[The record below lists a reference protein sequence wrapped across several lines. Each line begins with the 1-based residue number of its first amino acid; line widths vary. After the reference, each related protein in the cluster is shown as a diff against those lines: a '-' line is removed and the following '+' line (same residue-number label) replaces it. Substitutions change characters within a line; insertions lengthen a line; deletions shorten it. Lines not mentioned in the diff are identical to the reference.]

1 MIPSM
6 IQDKFNTIRNL
17 QRSPIPQTRFEKS
30 LNWYVIIVFIYFHF
44 LIISRNHW
52 TTTTHMRAIDVW
64 VVLCYIGIF
73 SSLME
78 YCGILYLTEDSESK
92 NGNYKKVVTEE
103 NHRIIESGENNSA
116 ANPTELQNTR
126 LVLANNIEKIARI
139 LFPVYNIFFPII
151 YFIVCLL

>member
-1 MIPSM
+1 M
-6 IQDKFNTIRNL
+6 
-17 QRSPIPQTRFEKS
+17 
-30 LNWYVIIVFIYFHF
+30 
-44 LIISRNHW
+44 IISRNHW

-92 NGNYKKVVTEE
+92 NGNYKKVVAEAV
-103 NHRIIESGENNSA
+103 ESGENNSA

-126 LVLANNIEKIARI
+126 LVLANTIEKIARI

-151 YFIVCLL
+151 YFMICLL

>member
-1 MIPSM
+1 
-6 IQDKFNTIRNL
+6 
-17 QRSPIPQTRFEKS
+17 
-30 LNWYVIIVFIYFHF
+30 
-44 LIISRNHW
+44 
-52 TTTTHMRAIDVW
+52 MRAIDVW

-92 NGNYKKVVTEE
+92 YGNYKKVVTEA
-103 NHRIIESGENNSA
+103 IESGENNIA
-116 ANPTELQNTR
+116 ATQNTR

-151 YFIVCLL
+151 YFIFCLH

>member
-1 MIPSM
+1 MDSASYKQNGMNEFKIRRTHYYAYL
-6 IQDKFNTIRNL
+6 QNTIIL
-17 QRSPIPQTRFEKS
+17 FD
-30 LNWYVIIVFIYFHF
+30 YVDFWPFTCIF
-44 LIISRNHW
+44 LLISRNHW

-92 NGNYKKVVTEE
+92 NGNYKKVVAEAV
-103 NHRIIESGENNSA
+103 ESGENNSV

-126 LVLANNIEKIARI
+126 LVLANTIEKIARI

-151 YFIVCLL
+151 YFIICLL

>member
-1 MIPSM
+1 
-6 IQDKFNTIRNL
+6 
-17 QRSPIPQTRFEKS
+17 
-30 LNWYVIIVFIYFHF
+30 
-44 LIISRNHW
+44 
-52 TTTTHMRAIDVW
+52 MRAIDVW

-92 NGNYKKVVTEE
+92 NGNYKKVVAEAV
-103 NHRIIESGENNSA
+103 ESGENNSA

-126 LVLANNIEKIARI
+126 LVLANTIEKIARI

-151 YFIVCLL
+151 YFIICLL

>member
-1 MIPSM
+1 MKKVS
-6 IQDKFNTIRNL
+6 
-17 QRSPIPQTRFEKS
+17 
-30 LNWYVIIVFIYFHF
+30 IVNNYIYF

-92 NGNYKKVVTEE
+92 NGNYKKVVTE
-103 NHRIIESGENNSA
+103 NIESGENNSA

-126 LVLANNIEKIARI
+126 LVLANTIEKIARI

-151 YFIVCLL
+151 YFIICLL

>member
-1 MIPSM
+1 M
-6 IQDKFNTIRNL
+6 K
-17 QRSPIPQTRFEKS
+17 
-30 LNWYVIIVFIYFHF
+30 
-44 LIISRNHW
+44 ISRNHW

-92 NGNYKKVVTEE
+92 NGNYKKVVAEV
-103 NHRIIESGENNSA
+103 IESGENNSV

-126 LVLANNIEKIARI
+126 LVLANTIEKIARI

-151 YFIVCLL
+151 YFMICLL

>member
-1 MIPSM
+1 MDQLQATFI
-6 IQDKFNTIRNL
+6 NL
-17 QRSPIPQTRFEKS
+17 FY
-30 LNWYVIIVFIYFHF
+30 L
-44 LIISRNHW
+44 ISRNHW

-92 NGNYKKVVTEE
+92 NGNYKKVVSTEV
-103 NHRIIESGENNSA
+103 IESGENNSA
-116 ANPTELQNTR
+116 ANHRTEEQNTR
-126 LVLANNIEKIARI
+126 LVLANTIEKIARI

-151 YFIVCLL
+151 YFIICLL

>member
-1 MIPSM
+1 MELNPGYLLNLFY
-6 IQDKFNTIRNL
+6 FN
-17 QRSPIPQTRFEKS
+17 
-30 LNWYVIIVFIYFHF
+30 YIYFHF

-92 NGNYKKVVTEE
+92 NGNYKKVVAEAV
-103 NHRIIESGENNSA
+103 ESGENNSA

-126 LVLANNIEKIARI
+126 LVLANTIEKIARI

-151 YFIVCLL
+151 YFIICLL

>member
-1 MIPSM
+1 
-6 IQDKFNTIRNL
+6 
-17 QRSPIPQTRFEKS
+17 
-30 LNWYVIIVFIYFHF
+30 
-44 LIISRNHW
+44 
-52 TTTTHMRAIDVW
+52 MRAIDVW

-92 NGNYKKVVTEE
+92 NGNYKKVVTEV
-103 NHRIIESGENNSA
+103 IESGENNTA
-116 ANPTELQNTR
+116 AIPNTELQNTR
-126 LVLANNIEKIARI
+126 LLLANTIEKIARI

>member
-1 MIPSM
+1 M
-6 IQDKFNTIRNL
+6 
-17 QRSPIPQTRFEKS
+17 
-30 LNWYVIIVFIYFHF
+30 
-44 LIISRNHW
+44 IISRNHW

-92 NGNYKKVVTEE
+92 NGNYKKVVAEAV
-103 NHRIIESGENNSA
+103 ESGENNSA
-116 ANPTELQNTR
+116 ANSELQNTR
-126 LVLANNIEKIARI
+126 LVLANTIEKIARI

-151 YFIVCLL
+151 YFIICLL